1 MAWLSGSWRA
11 GGVWRRS
18 KGLVCGSRLSLGGV
32 FGVGGGPRRRRKG
45 VEGRRWPC
53 SRSTMGGGLVT
64 AELDTLA
71 CGGGYLRA
79 DEVLLDRARQVG
91 GLTGEDARPGWFAG
105 SQERFDALVRFLG
118 GEESGTLDHA
128 ELETRLDRDG
138 RELVRQLLQ
147 DHLDLHASRETRLDG
162 VVDADGVPRRLAY
175 RSRGSENLYPADG
188 LLNLPAEKHSHGL
201 RWLAAV
207 ESSRGSYDDTADAIT
222 RATGQ
227 RLGKRQVEQLA
238 AAAAPDVE
246 EFYAHRERSP
256 LDPGDVLVLSCDG
269 KGIVMRPDALRPA
282 TARQAAA
289 SKKKLKSRLSKGEK
303 RNRKRIAEVG
313 AVYDLT
319 PAPRTSKDILPRT
332 DAERAQAAAAPA
344 ARNKWLTAS
353 VVSDAAQVVARVFDE
368 AQRRDP
374 DQHRTWVALVDGN
387 NHQIDRITH
396 EAAARSVPVTILVDF
411 VHVLEYLWKAAWCF
425 HNEGDPAAEQWV
437 HRHATRILDGNA
449 RQTATAIRRAAT
461 TARLTRTQRENAD
474 TCANYL
480 MNKSAHLDYPTA
492 LRNGRPIATGVIEGA
507 CRHLV
512 KDRMDITGARWGLH
526 GAEAILKLRA
536 VRANGDFDDYWTYH
550 LAQERRRVHQS
561 RYANGILPQ
570 E

>member
-1 MAWLSGSWRA
+1 M
-11 GGVWRRS
+11 
-18 KGLVCGSRLSLGGV
+18 
-32 FGVGGGPRRRRKG
+32 
-45 VEGRRWPC
+45 
-53 SRSTMGGGLVT
+53 T
-64 AELDTLA
+64 ADLDTLA

-118 GEESGTLDHA
+118 AEESGTLDHA

-162 VVDADGVPRRLAY
+162 VVDADGVPRRCVETGHGRPLATVFGEVRVERLAY

-201 RWLAAV
+201 RRLAAV
-207 ESSRGSYDDTADAIT
+207 ESSRGSSDDTADAIT

-374 DQHRTWVALVDGN
+374 DHHRTWVAVVDGN
-387 NHQIDRITH
+387 NHQIERITH

-411 VHVLEYLWKAAWCF
+411 VHVLEYLCKAAWCF

-492 LRNGRPIATGVIEGA
+492 LPNGWPIATGVIEGA

-561 RYANGILPQ
+561 RYANRILPQ

>member
-1 MAWLSGSWRA
+1 M
-11 GGVWRRS
+11 
-18 KGLVCGSRLSLGGV
+18 
-32 FGVGGGPRRRRKG
+32 
-45 VEGRRWPC
+45 
-53 SRSTMGGGLVT
+53 T
-64 AELDTLA
+64 ADLDTLA

-162 VVDADGVPRRLAY
+162 VVDADGVPRRCVESGHGRPLATVFGEVRVERLAY

-201 RWLAAV
+201 RRLAAV

-374 DQHRTWVALVDGN
+374 DHHRTWVAVVDGN
-387 NHQIDRITH
+387 NHQIERITH
-396 EAAARSVPVTILVDF
+396 QAAARSVPVTILVDF
-411 VHVLEYLWKAAWCF
+411 VHVLEYLCKAAWCF

-492 LRNGRPIATGVIEGA
+492 LPNGRPIATGVIEGA

-561 RYANGILPQ
+561 HYANGILPQ